1 MDNDIYN
8 NDITDGSSFVAT
20 DDGAI
25 IKVIG
30 IGGGGGNAVNYMF
43 KQKIPHINFVVCN
56 TDRQALNMSPVP
68 NQLLLGKEVTKGR
81 GAGNKPAVGR
91 QCAEASVD
99 DIRAIFDDETEMVI
113 QQQNAVLNA

>member
-43 KQKIPHINFVVCN
+43 K
-56 TDRQALNMSPVP
+56 
-68 NQLLLGKEVTKGR
+68 
-81 GAGNKPAVGR
+81 
-91 QCAEASVD
+91 
-99 DIRAIFDDETEMVI
+99 
-113 QQQNAVLNA
+113 

>member
-30 IGGGGGNAVNYMF
+30 IGGGGGSD
-43 KQKIPHINFVVCN
+43 PLH
-56 TDRQALNMSPVP
+56 
-68 NQLLLGKEVTKGR
+68 GR
-81 GAGNKPAVGR
+81 GTSAP
-91 QCAEASVD
+91 SD
-99 DIRAIFDDETEMVI
+99 SS
-113 QQQNAVLNA
+113 